1 MVRIAVCDDERTYA
15 NFICKGV
22 EVAINQMELE
32 SEIEV
37 FRSGVLLLNAHR
49 KAPYDVLFLDIDMPN
64 MSGFEL
70 AKEVRDVSI
79 RTFIIFVT
87 AKTDL
92 VYSSFDYQPFGFIC
106 KSDNSINNDILKVVK
121 RLNPFYKQSRLVAV
135 NDNYVSI
142 DIPIN
147 SIVYIQSDKHYV
159 LYFTSD
165 RKKDAPIRE
174 RNTITLC
181 ERFYSDYDFI
191 KPHSRYLLN
200 MTHIQNFDVLQ
211 NTIIMDNEDM
221 IPISKKFKAE
231 ALDKYRK
238 FRRR

>member
-1 MVRIAVCDDERTYA
+1 MMRIAVCDDERMYA
-15 NFICKGV
+15 DLICKGV
-22 EVAINQMELE
+22 EGAVNEMGFE

-37 FRSGVLLLNAHR
+37 FRSGVLLLNSH
-49 KAPYDVLFLDIDMPN
+49 KKSPYDILFLDIDMPN

-87 AKTDL
+87 AKTEL

-106 KSDNSINNDILKVVK
+106 KSDDSINNDILKVIK
-121 RLNPFYKQSRLVAV
+121 RLNPFYKQSRLVTI
-135 NDNYVSI
+135 NDNYVSV
-142 DIPIN
+142 DIHIN
-147 SIVYIQSDKHYV
+147 RIVYIQSDKHYV

-165 RKKDAPIRE
+165 GGKDVPIRE
-174 RNTITLC
+174 RNTIALC
-181 ERFYSDYDFI
+181 EKFYSDYDFL

-200 MTHIQNFDVLQ
+200 MTHIRNLDVLQ
-211 NTIIMDNEDM
+211 NTIIMDNGDT